1 MELSL
6 DLVKLTGH
14 CIVITLDGGSTSNF
28 FDPHNAATRVGLK
41 FNTATDSKE
50 LANFHF
56 QLSTRIIKVVLYPY
70 FIRVHLSYV
79 IHHTLV

>member
-6 DLVKLTGH
+6 DLEKLTGH
-14 CIVITLDGGSTSNF
+14 CNVITLDGGSNSNI
-28 FDPHNAATRVGLK
+28 FDPHNTATRVGLK

-50 LANFHF
+50 LANVHF
-56 QLSTRIIKVVLYPY
+56 QLSTRIIKVVFYPY

-79 IHHTLV
+79 IHHKLV